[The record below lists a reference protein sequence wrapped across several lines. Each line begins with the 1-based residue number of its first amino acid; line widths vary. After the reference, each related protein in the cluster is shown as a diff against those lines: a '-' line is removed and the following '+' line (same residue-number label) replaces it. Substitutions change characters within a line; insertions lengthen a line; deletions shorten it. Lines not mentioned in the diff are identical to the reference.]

1 MTSGPGSAGSAL
13 ELDGLPPRGFID
25 RERPRILALARRFLG
40 GYFAFEVGEGGRRA
54 ERQVAGSA
62 TPDLAADL
70 LAGGAQLPAAMDR
83 LPPRAEVYAIDLEF
97 DKPPSA
103 AQVRAEV
110 KRGSDRSDIGL
121 IVQRKESRWIV
132 TQIIE

>member
-1 MTSGPGSAGSAL
+1 
-13 ELDGLPPRGFID
+13 
-25 RERPRILALARRFLG
+25 
-40 GYFAFEVGEGGRRA
+40 
-54 ERQVAGSA
+54 
-62 TPDLAADL
+62 
-70 LAGGAQLPAAMDR
+70 MDR